1 MLSKRLIHPQ
11 LDRRFSAAT
20 EQHITSTR
28 RLHICSER
36 LIIVGLS
43 LWLAG
48 CNRQPAAR
56 GLPPAEVTVS
66 KPEQKEVMNWNE
78 FTGRTAA
85 VKLVNVT
92 PRVSGYI
99 VDIPFKEGDIVHK
112 GDLLFQIDPRPY
124 QHAYEQALGQLQ
136 QAQANQQLQDV
147 TFARQQ
153 RLRETGVIAKE
164 DYDTALSNKG
174 QSAAQVTS
182 AQAALDSARLNLEFT
197 HVISPIDGRV
207 SRQLVNLGNLVQAD
221 STQLTTIVTIDPIYA
236 YFSMDELAALRYQ
249 RLVREGKI
257 ASSQDGKVPVYL
269 QLQDETGFPHKGTID
284 FSDNSFDSSTGTL
297 LVRGSFP
304 NGDAFLTPGN
314 FVRIRVAS
322 SPKYD
327 ALLIADRAIG
337 TDQDQNFIYVV
348 DSQNIA
354 RLRHI
359 TTGQLAEGLRIVKSG
374 LQPNDEVIINGI
386 LKVRP
391 DSLVKPQPGAMAQF
405 ASNDISMPLTGS
417 QSSASNGGTDRS
429 KGTP

>member
-1 MLSKRLIHPQ
+1 LQLVGRLRRATEEGSWAAKRFQTGAGRLIV
-11 LDRRFSAAT
+11 AALT
-20 EQHITSTR
+20 
-28 RLHICSER
+28 
-36 LIIVGLS
+36 

-48 CNRQPAAR
+48 CNNRQPAAH

-66 KPEQKEVMNWNE
+66 KPEQKEVVNWNE

-124 QHAYEQALGQLQ
+124 QHAYEQAVGQLQ
-136 QAQANQQLQDV
+136 QAQANQQLQNV
-147 TFARQQ
+147 TFERQQ

-164 DYDTALSNKG
+164 DYDTALSNKS

-197 HVISPIDGRV
+197 HVTAPIDGRV
-207 SRQLVNLGNLVQAD
+207 SRQLVNIGNLVQAD
-221 STQLTTIVTIDPIYA
+221 STQLTTIVSIDPIYA

-249 RLVREGKI
+249 RLVRDGKI

-269 QLQDETGFPHKGTID
+269 QLQDEAGFPHKGTID

-304 NGDAFLTPGN
+304 NADAFLTPGN

-337 TDQDQNFIYVV
+337 TDQDQSFVYVV

-359 TTGQLAEGLRIVKSG
+359 ATGQLAQGLRVVKSG
-374 LQPNDEVIINGI
+374 LQPNDQVIINGI

-391 DSLVKPQPGAMAQF
+391 DSVVKPQPGEMAQF
-405 ASNDISMPLTGS
+405 TSNDISMPLTGS
-417 QSSASNGGTDRS
+417 QTSASSDSADRS